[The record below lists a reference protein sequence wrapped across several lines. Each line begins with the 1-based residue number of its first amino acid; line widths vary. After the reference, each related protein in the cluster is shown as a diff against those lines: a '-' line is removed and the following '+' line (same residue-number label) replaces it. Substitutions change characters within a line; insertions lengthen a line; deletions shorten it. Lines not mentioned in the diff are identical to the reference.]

1 VIVPSKGQGYPLVL
15 AYWICGT
22 SGDGKRMTRLLKA
35 ISHPRNQYLLQL
47 DADSSDYETADL
59 VVSIGSI

>member
-1 VIVPSKGQGYPLVL
+1 LFLQKKGQDYPLVL

-22 SGDGKRMTRLLKA
+22 SGDGKIMIRLLKA

>member
-1 VIVPSKGQGYPLVL
+1 
-15 AYWICGT
+15 
-22 SGDGKRMTRLLKA
+22 LKA